1 MQLNRVVDVLDRHH
15 TNRFGVE
22 VPAFERGM
30 QFVGNDL
37 LRCAACDGPV
47 MGAHPPGRWAP
58 DPLRAVYQC
67 VSGDCAT
74 IRAPVPA
81 IDRALRALA
90 VRRFSRPE
98 FVTRW
103 RLARLAELGAEI
115 AEAHAVRAYCHDQR
129 HRIDVA
135 LELGGRRR
143 RFGSRVDDERLLG
156 RLSLLNERAVW
167 LVTQRAELSRAL
179 DREPVPDGAARLAE
193 LKSVLS
199 LHRFHSR
206 HGHWQ
211 RDGLVARMFG
221 TVERREA
228 LSAVLEEQLW
238 TLLGR
243 TDWQDAVAAPSP
255 AEDDALAM
263 DWGTSPHTMTG
274 RRRAL
279 LEAAVGGD
287 QLVLEPKAEGYAVLV
302 VVPAGGPLGG
312 PTAGKKAQRRQPRGT
327 RRRRG

>member
-1 MQLNRVVDVLDRHH
+1 M
-15 TNRFGVE
+15 
-22 VPAFERGM
+22 
-30 QFVGNDL
+30 
-37 LRCAACDGPV
+37 
-47 MGAHPPGRWAP
+47 
-58 DPLRAVYQC
+58 YQC
-67 VSGDCAT
+67 VTSGCAT
-74 IRAPVPA
+74 VRAPVPA
-81 IDRALRALA
+81 IDRELRALA
-90 VRRFSRPE
+90 VRRFARPG

-103 RLARLAELGAEI
+103 RRARLAELDAEI
-115 AEAHAVRAYCHDQR
+115 AEAHAVRAYCRDPR
-129 HRIDVA
+129 HRIEVA

-143 RFGSRVDDERLLG
+143 RFSSRVDDERLLW

-179 DREPVPDGAARLAE
+179 DREPAPDGAARLAE
-193 LKSVLS
+193 LKRVLS
-199 LHRFHSR
+199 QHSFQSR
-206 HGHWQ
+206 HGPWQ
-211 RDGLVARMFG
+211 RDGLAARMFG

-238 TLLGR
+238 ALLGR

-263 DWGTSPHTMTG
+263 DWGESPHTMTG

-287 QLVLEPKAEGYAVLV
+287 RLVLEAEEEGVAVLV
-302 VVPAGGPLGG
+302 VIPAGGPLGE
-312 PTAGKKAQRRQPRGT
+312 PTTGEKAQRRQPRGT